1 MDDLNTIAVAAAVA
15 DEEEDDDNGYED
27 YEDEDDE
34 YEDDNLYPPQY
45 DPNDDDEEGYKEEF
59 LEDID
64 EGYNYHYEDDDKK
77 EIFLYYDSEYLN
89 EDDINNGDFDE
100 LKYCIEDGD
109 NIQRRFSDDVFD
121 DYLQDHF
128 DDDDN
133 YNIVAKQIKEALK
146 TISNKD
152 YEGKIDTQTIKAI
165 NNFGL
170 DNHDII
176 FQRNNL
182 VTIALNTEDYIFV
195 DKSNGLDSMRQLI
208 HDFDKNDYDYKDEDY
223 RLKESIVID
232 FEATKANLGSEGID
246 MLNKLQ
252 DEMDNDLDD
261 EANDDIEYFKEHIEK
276 SIELL
281 EELED
286 THKLLY
292 AYGYKSMFH
301 TLDQQGKDWINKIH
315 ELCESDETDCDEL
328 ENLLE
333 TIDLYIDRF
342 ENYEDDQVQ
351 VIFELSNAVKNFEEF
366 LEDIVILQ
374 NYNDITEIPQYEFY
388 KSLLETAQEIIEE
401 EGDSGE
407 YTTLPDFKATAL
419 KNLREAAMH

>member
-1 MDDLNTIAVAAAVA
+1 MSQL
-15 DEEEDDDNGYED
+15 
-27 YEDEDDE
+27 
-34 YEDDNLYPPQY
+34 
-45 DPNDDDEEGYKEEF
+45 
-59 LEDID
+59 ID
-64 EGYNYHYEDDDKK
+64 
-77 EIFLYYDSEYLN
+77 
-89 EDDINNGDFDE
+89 DFD
-100 LKYCIEDGD
+100 
-109 NIQRRFSDDVFD
+109 S
-121 DYLQDHF
+121 
-128 DDDDN
+128 
-133 YNIVAKQIKEALK
+133 
-146 TISNKD
+146 
-152 YEGKIDTQTIKAI
+152 
-165 NNFGL
+165 
-170 DNHDII
+170 
-176 FQRNNL
+176 
-182 VTIALNTEDYIFV
+182 
-195 DKSNGLDSMRQLI
+195 
-208 HDFDKNDYDYKDEDY
+208 NDYDYKDENY

-246 MLNKLQ
+246 MINKLQ

-292 AYGYKSMFH
+292 AFGYKSMFH

-328 ENLLE
+328 ESLLE

-374 NYNDITEIPQYEFY
+374 NYSDITEIPQYEFY
-388 KSLLETAQEIIEE
+388 KSLLESAQEIIEE

-407 YTTLPDFKATAL
+407 YTTLPDFKATVL
-419 KNLREAAMH
+419 KNLREAADALGEVNRKSKKRRIEYKSIEEIRAQQQCTGLIIDEENFRRLVAEVAQDYKTDLAFEVDALEAIQTAAEDYLVGLFEDTNIDCIHARRDRIHPNDMSCARRVRGEWG